1 MRIFY
6 TFAANH
12 KKTTIMKSNG
22 LNIEKTGKPE
32 RRAYIGKVIPEGY
45 MSVSEFRE
53 KLIKRAIELYGNN

>member
-1 MRIFY
+1 
-6 TFAANH
+6 
-12 KKTTIMKSNG
+12 MKSNG